1 MEVGASFV
9 AGAESFELV
18 QPGEGALDDPPHL
31 AQSGAVGDA
40 ASGDQGFDAAFPQQ
54 AAVLVEVVA
63 PVGIQAPG
71 LAAWTSPPAPDRWDG
86 VEQRQEL
93 GDVVPVAAGEG
104 DGERGSVPVDDQVV
118 LGTGAGAVDG
128 RGADVIPL

>member
-1 MEVGASFV
+1 M
-9 AGAESFELV
+9 
-18 QPGEGALDDPPHL
+18 QPGEGTLDHPADL
-31 AQSGAVGDA
+31 AQSGTVSDA
-40 ASGDQGFDAAFPQQ
+40 ASRDQRLDAPLPQR

-71 LAAWTSPPAPDRWDG
+71 LAAGTSPQTPDRRDG

-93 GDVVPVAAGEG
+93 GDVMPVAAGEG

-118 LGTGAGAVDG
+118 LGAGAGAVDG
-128 RGADVIPL
+128 